1 MKKALLFVSAA
12 LLMAGLT
19 VSCNNNATEENQDSL
34 QDTIAVEE
42 EEPACCEEQTEW
54 TAECEAA
61 ATAECDAAMLAAAK
75 EAGQAKCNCYKTDA
89 ASVEQCIR
97 AILSERFA
105 QYKNNEAFKKAMN
118 DEFNNCVKAK
128 ATDAAKEAGN
138 KAIKAGAE
146 ALSKKINK

>member
-19 VSCNNNATEENQDSL
+19 VACNNNATEENQDSII
-34 QDTIAVEE
+34 DTMEVVEE
-42 EEPACCEEQTEW
+42 PTCCEEQTECAQECQ
-54 TAECEAA
+54 AE

-97 AILSERFA
+97 AIISERFA
-105 QYKNNEAFKKAMN
+105 QYQNNEAFKKAMN
-118 DEFNNCVKAK
+118 EEFNNCIKAK
-128 ATDAAKEAGN
+128 ATEAAKEAGN